1 MLKPAAPPAMSVP
14 SPLLGS
20 APGHCPAVGAITP
33 AEARVLSLLRLGESN
48 RGIAQALVL
57 SPRTVES
64 HVSSLLAK
72 TGCRNRTQL
81 TLWSLTQA

>member
-1 MLKPAAPPAMSVP
+1 MPCPTPPPTSRP
-14 SPLLGS
+14 DQSILL
-20 APGHCPAVGAITP
+20 GAITP
-33 AEARVLSLLRLGESN
+33 AEAKVLSLLRHGASN

-57 SPRTVES
+57 STRTVEG

-81 TLWSLTQA
+81 TLWSLGRE

>member
-1 MLKPAAPPAMSVP
+1 MPFREPASTSLPGR
-14 SPLLGS
+14 SPLLG
-20 APGHCPAVGAITP
+20 VITP
-33 AEARVLSLLRLGESN
+33 AEAKVLSLLRHGESN

-57 SPRTVES
+57 STRTVEG

-81 TLWSLTQA
+81 TLWSLGRA

>member
-1 MLKPAAPPAMSVP
+1 MSSGRLRVSSEPPHAPP
-14 SPLLGS
+14 LG
-20 APGHCPAVGAITP
+20 VITP
-33 AEARVLSLLRLGESN
+33 AEAKVLALLRRGESN

-81 TLWSLTQA
+81 TLWSLART

>member
-1 MLKPAAPPAMSVP
+1 MPVRSTP
-14 SPLLGS
+14 SPSTPTRSCLLG
-20 APGHCPAVGAITP
+20 VITP
-33 AEARVLSLLRLGESN
+33 AEAKVLSLLRHGESN
-48 RGIAQALVL
+48 RSIARALVL

-81 TLWSLTQA
+81 TLWSLGHT

>member
-1 MLKPAAPPAMSVP
+1 MTSGRLPLSSQPTPAAP
-14 SPLLGS
+14 LG
-20 APGHCPAVGAITP
+20 VITP
-33 AEARVLSLLRLGESN
+33 AEAKVLALLCRGESN

-81 TLWSLTQA
+81 TLWSLARA

>member
-1 MLKPAAPPAMSVP
+1 MPLRSHLSSALPARSI
-14 SPLLGS
+14 PLG
-20 APGHCPAVGAITP
+20 VITP
-33 AEARVLSLLRLGESN
+33 AEAKVLSLLRLGESN

-81 TLWSLTQA
+81 TLWSLAQA